1 MTRREGPGLTMKKKK
16 TAALK
21 RTWTAAALIGLLL
34 PLAAGAKDPKT
45 GEPFYQRFLAPGN
58 PIDDKILEYEKKIA
72 ANPDSPDLHNDMG
85 NLLALRRFPKEA
97 RAEYE
102 TAMKLDKK
110 NFMAPYNMGIV
121 YEMEGNT
128 RDAIRAY
135 EKSVDR
141 NRGFPPSRFRLGR
154 LYERAGRN
162 QAAIEQYAKA
172 FEIDPSM
179 REVRRNPF
187 VVDTKLMDRVAV
199 ESYPKDMARAAMK
212 SQAAWADE
220 PRLRRVPVDR
230 ALWSDD
236 LTDPSS
242 PEPVDRS
249 GPAER
254 SPAPA
259 ALPAGP
265 GQTRPQTMGGAPAP
279 PPANLQ
285 PPTPNPQTPQPF
297 PDDNPLGLRPR
308 PPLPTPIPQ

>member
-1 MTRREGPGLTMKKKK
+1 MKK
-16 TAALK
+16 TGTDAARK
-21 RTWTAAALIGLLL
+21 RIWTAAALIGLLL

-45 GEPFYQRFLAPGN
+45 QEPFYRRFLAPGN

-72 ANPDSPDLHNDMG
+72 ANPDSADLHNDFG

-97 RAEYE
+97 REQYE
-102 TAMKLDKK
+102 IAMKLDKH

-128 RDAIRAY
+128 KSAISAY

-154 LYERAGRN
+154 LYERTGRN
-162 QAAIEQYAKA
+162 EAAVEQFATA
-172 FEIDPSM
+172 FQIDPSM
-179 REVRRNPF
+179 REVRRNPL
-187 VVDTKLMDRVAV
+187 VVDTHLIDRVAV
-199 ESYPKDMARAAMK
+199 ENYPKDMARAALK

-220 PRLRRVPVDR
+220 PKLRRLPVDR
-230 ALWSDD
+230 PLWSED
-236 LTDPSS
+236 LTDPLN

-259 ALPAGP
+259 PLPAGP
-265 GQTRPQTMGGAPAP
+265 GQMRPQISGERPAPEAPPPPPPTEAQPAP
-279 PPANLQ
+279 PQ
-285 PPTPNPQTPQPF
+285 PQPQ
-297 PDDNPLGLRPR
+297 DDNPLGLRPR

>member
-1 MTRREGPGLTMKKKK
+1 MTKK
-16 TAALK
+16 TGGAAALK
-21 RTWTAAALIGLLL
+21 RAWRAAALIGFLL
-34 PLAAGAKDPKT
+34 PLAAAAKDPKT
-45 GEPFYQRFLAPGN
+45 GEPFYQHFLAPGN

-72 ANPDSPDLHNDMG
+72 EHPESPDLHNDLG

-97 RAEYE
+97 RAEYQ

-128 RDAIRAY
+128 KDAITAY
-135 EKSVDR
+135 EHSVDR

-154 LYERAGRN
+154 LYERTGRSS
-162 QAAIEQYAKA
+162 AAIEQYAKA

-187 VVDTKLMDRVAV
+187 VVDSRLIDRVAV
-199 ESYPKDMARAAMK
+199 VNYPKDMARAAMK

-220 PRLRRVPVDR
+220 PHLRRLPVDR
-230 ALWSDD
+230 PLWSDD
-236 LTDPSS
+236 LTEPSS
-242 PEPVDRS
+242 PEPVDRP
-249 GPAER
+249 GGVER

-259 ALPAGP
+259 PIPAGP
-265 GQTRPQTMGGAPAP
+265 GQTRPQTMGIAPEAP

-285 PPTPNPQTPQPF
+285 PPTPNPQAPPE
-297 PDDNPLGLRPR
+297 DNPLGLRPK
-308 PPLPTPIPQ
+308 PPLPTPLPQ